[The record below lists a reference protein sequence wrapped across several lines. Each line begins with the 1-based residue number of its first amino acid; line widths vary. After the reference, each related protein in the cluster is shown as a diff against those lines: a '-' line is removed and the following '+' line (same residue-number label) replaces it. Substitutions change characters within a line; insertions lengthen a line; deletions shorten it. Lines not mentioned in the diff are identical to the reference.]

1 MHKTGLNAKPDCGI
15 HDFTLQSLQ
24 YITSIIEAGNDSSEA
39 QEPTMK
45 AEGKR
50 DLSRLVDRILRQKL
64 NGNRVMIWCYGSVD
78 EWCQSR
84 RAAFWRKEV
93 NSWLISR
100 SDKQTLPCLTAWEDW
115 EHRVTALRRPP
126 PSLAH
131 LHNHTLEFD
140 FALNKSILNHTC
152 TTLAVFGHFTLKT
165 RRKSG
170 LAVNEGYQCK

>member
-78 EWCQSR
+78 E
-84 RAAFWRKEV
+84 
-93 NSWLISR
+93 
-100 SDKQTLPCLTAWEDW
+100 
-115 EHRVTALRRPP
+115 
-126 PSLAH
+126 
-131 LHNHTLEFD
+131 
-140 FALNKSILNHTC
+140 
-152 TTLAVFGHFTLKT
+152 
-165 RRKSG
+165 
-170 LAVNEGYQCK
+170 